1 MSDGRLRASNEEGR
15 RGGEGEEAVRARCVR
30 GAAGGRARG
39 ARRDVKMCAYFSRRD
54 ETRRRDVGGRIDSSL
69 TNRAMRVRGFNSIIC
84 YNSCLLHAVW
94 K

>member
-1 MSDGRLRASNEEGR
+1 VRGAVR
-15 RGGEGEEAVRARCVR
+15 RGGWT
-30 GAAGGRARG
+30 RARG

-54 ETRRRDVGGRIDSSL
+54 ETRRRDVVGRIDSSL